1 MLTLSCTDLILSN
14 LQVTCNDKL
23 VFKMAAKVI
32 KTRNQI
38 VLTHNHLPLFVYE
51 ISKYETVHLES
62 FNLFLQQI

>member
-14 LQVTCNDKL
+14 LQVTCDDKL

-51 ISKYETVHLES
+51 ISKNKTVHLES